1 MIEFLFGRLFFL
13 DMLVIGFFLTAAFPK
28 RDGFVWRA
36 PAAVTG
42 CLLVSGVWTNL
53 FRTDMGTLIPLRMLL
68 ATVNY
73 LGAFFLVLA
82 ALSFCIRIEGWTMPT
97 SVP

>member
-42 CLLVSGVWTNL
+42 CLLVSGASDFANV
-53 FRTDMGTLIPLRMLL
+53 FD
-68 ATVNY
+68 
-73 LGAFFLVLA
+73 
-82 ALSFCIRIEGWTMPT
+82 
-97 SVP
+97 

>member
-82 ALSFCIRIEGWTMPT
+82 ALSFWAGPMPT